1 MTKPVINSRLG
12 VWPWAAD
19 TTLDRARRVAQAYR
33 QALQTAAP
41 DVCTEMDARMA
52 AVGQTWVLPAV
63 STHEPLDLLTA
74 DLAAEEMRVA
84 RRTIYAWREKGLPV
98 VETPD
103 GPRYR
108 VADLRDFVTAQ
119 RRQRL
124 SKAQR

>member
-1 MTKPVINSRLG
+1 MSQPKG
-12 VWPWAAD
+12 WPYAAD
-19 TTLDRARRVAQAYR
+19 TTLDRARRVAQAFR
-33 QALQTAAP
+33 HALEKAAP
-41 DVCTEMDARMA
+41 AECARLDAQMA

-63 STHEPLDLLTA
+63 STHEPMDLLTA

-108 VADLRDFVTAQ
+108 VADLHDYLTAQ
-119 RRQRL
+119 RRRR
-124 SKAQR
+124 ARNGHG

>member
-1 MTKPVINSRLG
+1 MINSRPG
-12 VWPWAAD
+12 TWPWQAD

-33 QALQTAAP
+33 HALEKAAP
-41 DVCTEMDARMA
+41 EECTRLDAQMA

-63 STHEPLDLLTA
+63 STHEPMDLLPA
-74 DLAAEEMRVA
+74 ELAAEEMRVA

-108 VADLRDFVTAQ
+108 VADLHEFLAAQ
-119 RRQRL
+119 RRRRARSGQG
-124 SKAQR
+124 

>member
-1 MTKPVINSRLG
+1 MIDSRPG
-12 VWPWAAD
+12 AWPWPAD

-33 QALQTAAP
+33 QALEKAAP
-41 DVCTEMDARMA
+41 EECARLDAQMA
-52 AVGQTWVLPAV
+52 AVGQTWALPVV
-63 STHEPLDLLTA
+63 SPHESLDLLTA

-108 VADLRDFVTAQ
+108 VADLHEFLAAQ
-119 RRQRL
+119 RRHRARKRL
-124 SKAQR
+124 G

>member
-1 MTKPVINSRLG
+1 MINRRPDA
-12 VWPWAAD
+12 WPWPAD

-33 QALQTAAP
+33 QALLKATP
-41 DVCTEMDARMA
+41 DECARLDAQMA
-52 AVGQTWVLPAV
+52 AVGQAWVLPAAN
-63 STHEPLDLLTA
+63 THEPMDLLTA

-108 VADLRDFVTAQ
+108 VADLHEYVTAQ
-119 RRQRL
+119 RRRRARSGQG
-124 SKAQR
+124 